1 MKQMFEPE
9 EKYFLNRVVVNRC
22 SGKKKEKIK
31 FYWESV
37 TPHYQVWLI
46 IDFANNGRFFEMKL
60 K

>member
-9 EKYFLNRVVVNRC
+9 EKYFLNRVVVNWC

-31 FYWESV
+31 FYWEGV
-37 TPHYQVWLI
+37 TPDYQVWLI

>member
-1 MKQMFEPE
+1 MFEPE
-9 EKYFLNRVVVNRC
+9 EKYFLNRVVVNWC
-22 SGKKKEKIK
+22 SRKKKEKIK
-31 FYWESV
+31 FYWEGV